1 MVVKTRLM
9 DATADSFVRGGRSS
23 THSKGLRS
31 IVAVQ
36 LAEMRR
42 FAKSKTIRTALLVP
56 WAEAFTVAFALPVF
70 PFFMQELHITPSMM
84 GQLRTV
90 HLLLQVF
97 SAPVAG
103 SLLDAY
109 GPFLGIALP
118 ASICAIGCAIR
129 SLSIDTSGL
138 FAANVFSGLSG
149 AKTDMAIAHL
159 SRHTEPSRR
168 TLAVSAAKV
177 QLQALTL
184 LGTACFTPL
193 NALLIVLLPA
203 STYGLLRFRLFLSL
217 CTLGCGFGVI
227 VLLCSASS
235 MSYEATPDPEGDVRV
250 VEKGAPLEQGAICA
264 STTDLGDGA
273 SETSESAVLDGSG
286 SPSGGAGATLAG
298 CDRPTDGRCG
308 CGCGCGRGWTVPSAR
323 HGAILAL
330 AQVALFVNV
339 LFRDTLGLVWP
350 LYLKAHFGWAEMEYG
365 MLLPVQQALAFAL
378 VATPRLQEALGTR
391 AVVGVLGVG
400 STVAYALSMAL
411 RTPTP
416 LVQGAH
422 VAFFLLGGV
431 CGSALEVVLTSLSS
445 VFVPPRAQGRLF
457 AGLLLV
463 KLGGSVVGNLVGT
476 ALFQTSMDATSGP
489 WLLRGGALPI
499 EAFALPA
506 LINLAG
512 LVCVLPQALDA
523 ATARAKSGHQSVLVS
538 DDE

>member
-9 DATADSFVRGGRSS
+9 DANADFVRGGRSS

-308 CGCGCGRGWTVPSAR
+308 CGCGCGCGWTVPSAR

>member
-9 DATADSFVRGGRSS
+9 DATADFVRGGRSS

-308 CGCGCGRGWTVPSAR
+308 CGCGCGCGWTVPSAR

-391 AVVGVLGVG
+391 AVVGVLGLG

>member
-1 MVVKTRLM
+1 MRV
-9 DATADSFVRGGRSS
+9 ATADSSVRGGRSS
-23 THSKGLRS
+23 TNGKDLRS

-42 FAKSKTIRTALLVP
+42 FAKSKTIRTAMIVP
-56 WAEAFTVAFALPVF
+56 WAEAFTVAFTLPVF

-90 HLLLQVF
+90 HLVLQAF

-109 GPFLGIALP
+109 GPFLGIAFP

-203 STYGLLRFRLFLSL
+203 STFGLLRFRLFLSL

-235 MSYEATPDPEGDVRV
+235 LSYEATPDPEGDVRV

-273 SETSESAVLDGSG
+273 SESSES
-286 SPSGGAGATLAG
+286 PTLAA

-308 CGCGCGRGWTVPSAR
+308 CGCGCGWTVPSLR

-330 AQVALFVNV
+330 AQVALFANV

-499 EAFALPA
+499 EVFALPA

-523 ATARAKSGHQSVLVS
+523 ATARAKSGHHSVLVS

>member
-1 MVVKTRLM
+1 MVVKTRLK
-9 DATADSFVRGGRSS
+9 DATADFVRGGRSS

-308 CGCGCGRGWTVPSAR
+308 CGCGCGCGWTVPSAR

>member
-1 MVVKTRLM
+1 MRV
-9 DATADSFVRGGRSS
+9 ATADSSVRGGRSS
-23 THSKGLRS
+23 TNGKDLRS

-42 FAKSKTIRTALLVP
+42 FAKSKTIRTAMIVP
-56 WAEAFTVAFALPVF
+56 WAEAFTVAFTLPVF

-90 HLLLQVF
+90 HLVLQAF

-203 STYGLLRFRLFLSL
+203 STFGLLRFRLFLSV

-235 MSYEATPDPEGDVRV
+235 MSYEATPDPEGVLCSASSRNPMSYEATPDPEGDVRV

-273 SETSESAVLDGSG
+273 SESSES
-286 SPSGGAGATLAG
+286 PTLAA

-308 CGCGCGRGWTVPSAR
+308 CGCGCGWTVPSVR

-330 AQVALFVNV
+330 AQVALFANV

-499 EAFALPA
+499 EVFALPA

-523 ATARAKSGHQSVLVS
+523 ATARAKSGHHSVLVS

>member
-1 MVVKTRLM
+1 MVVKTRLK
-9 DATADSFVRGGRSS
+9 DANADFVRGGRSS

-308 CGCGCGRGWTVPSAR
+308 CGCGCGCGWTVPSIR

>member
-9 DATADSFVRGGRSS
+9 DATADFVRGGRSS

-308 CGCGCGRGWTVPSAR
+308 CGCGCGCGWTVPSAR

-391 AVVGVLGVG
+391 AVVGVLGLG

-457 AGLLLV
+457 ASLLLV

>member
-1 MVVKTRLM
+1 MVVKTRLK
-9 DATADSFVRGGRSS
+9 DATADFVRGGRSS

-308 CGCGCGRGWTVPSAR
+308 CGCGCGWTVPSAR